1 MHTFW
6 VTTQLFKLPC
16 TCLYSDEA
24 PCPDASVRYIELLLL
39 LTPVSETL
47 HQCLHG
53 NTPSKL
59 SHCALT
65 LIIFVSTAS
74 NA

>member
-6 VTTQLFKLPC
+6 VSTQLFKFPC

-24 PCPDASVRYIELLLL
+24 PRPDASVRYIELLLL
-39 LTPVSETL
+39 LTPASETSHQRL
-47 HQCLHG
+47 HD
-53 NTPSKL
+53 NAPSKL

-65 LIIFVSTAS
+65 
-74 NA
+74 

>member
-6 VTTQLFKLPC
+6 ISTQLFKSPR
-16 TCLYSDEA
+16 TRLYSDEA
-24 PCPDASVRYIELLLL
+24 PRPDASVRYIELLLL
-39 LTPVSETL
+39 LTPASEAP

-53 NTPSKL
+53 NAPSKL

-65 LIIFVSTAS
+65 LIFFLSTEY
-74 NA
+74 